1 MEPVLEVPNVINVF
15 STTVLNGKRKREKG
29 IFIIIIIIIII
40 IIYFIYSKKRT
51 SLKGLNFKKKK
62 IQQQLKYYFCAN
74 SLQI

>member
-15 STTVLNGKRKREKG
+15 STTVLNGKKKREKG
-29 IFIIIIIIIII
+29 IFIII

-62 IQQQLKYYFCAN
+62 YN
-74 SLQI
+74 NN

>member
-15 STTVLNGKRKREKG
+15 STTVLNGKKKREKG
-29 IFIIIIIIIII
+29 IFIIIII

-62 IQQQLKYYFCAN
+62 YN
-74 SLQI
+74 NN

>member
-15 STTVLNGKRKREKG
+15 STTVLNGKKKGEKG

-62 IQQQLKYYFCAN
+62 YN
-74 SLQI
+74 NN

>member
-15 STTVLNGKRKREKG
+15 STRVLNGKKKREKG
-29 IFIIIIIIIII
+29 IFIIII

-62 IQQQLKYYFCAN
+62 YN
-74 SLQI
+74 NN

>member
-15 STTVLNGKRKREKG
+15 STTVLNGKKRREKG
-29 IFIIIIIIIII
+29 IFIIII

-62 IQQQLKYYFCAN
+62 YN
-74 SLQI
+74 NN

>member
-29 IFIIIIIIIII
+29 IFIIIIIIII
-40 IIYFIYSKKRT
+40 YFIYSKKRT

-62 IQQQLKYYFCAN
+62 YN
-74 SLQI
+74 NN

>member
-51 SLKGLNFKKKK
+51 SPKGLNFKKKK
-62 IQQQLKYYFCAN
+62 YN
-74 SLQI
+74 NN

>member
-15 STTVLNGKRKREKG
+15 STTVLNGKKKREKG
-29 IFIIIIIIIII
+29 IFIIII

-62 IQQQLKYYFCAN
+62 YN
-74 SLQI
+74 NN

>member
-40 IIYFIYSKKRT
+40 IYFIYSKKRT

-62 IQQQLKYYFCAN
+62 YN
-74 SLQI
+74 NN

>member
-29 IFIIIIIIIII
+29 IFIIIIIII
-40 IIYFIYSKKRT
+40 YFIYSKKRT

-62 IQQQLKYYFCAN
+62 YN
-74 SLQI
+74 NN

>member
-15 STTVLNGKRKREKG
+15 STTVLNAKKKREKG
-29 IFIIIIIIIII
+29 IFIIIIIII

-62 IQQQLKYYFCAN
+62 YN
-74 SLQI
+74 NN

>member
-40 IIYFIYSKKRT
+40 YFIYSKKRT

-62 IQQQLKYYFCAN
+62 YN
-74 SLQI
+74 NN

>member
-15 STTVLNGKRKREKG
+15 STTVLNGKKKKREKG
-29 IFIIIIIIIII
+29 IFIIII

-62 IQQQLKYYFCAN
+62 YN
-74 SLQI
+74 NN

>member
-15 STTVLNGKRKREKG
+15 SATVLNGKKKREKG
-29 IFIIIIIIIII
+29 IFIIII

-62 IQQQLKYYFCAN
+62 YN
-74 SLQI
+74 NN

>member
-15 STTVLNGKRKREKG
+15 STTVLNGKKKGEKG
-29 IFIIIIIIIII
+29 IFIIIIIII

-62 IQQQLKYYFCAN
+62 YN
-74 SLQI
+74 NN

>member
-15 STTVLNGKRKREKG
+15 STTVLNGKKKREKG
-29 IFIIIIIIIII
+29 IFIIIIII

-62 IQQQLKYYFCAN
+62 YN
-74 SLQI
+74 NN